1 MSAVESLRTALTS
14 ALVARPE
21 FSGVEGLTQDT
32 AVNALPQARV
42 DAPLATDWSTKDKAG
57 HEVRLTTT
65 IRVARGQAMRLP
77 MMAAAAQAAG
87 VALAGSTE
95 GWAIGSAVHVATRTL
110 AAADGTIRAVVEH
123 RVRVLA
129 T

>member
-1 MSAVESLRTALTS
+1 MSAAESLRAALAM
-14 ALVARPE
+14 ALSARPE
-21 FSGVEGLTQDT
+21 FSGVEGLARDT

-77 MMAAAAQAAG
+77 MMAAAATAAG
-87 VALAGSTE
+87 AALAGSID
-95 GWAIGSAVHVATRTL
+95 GWAVGSAVHVGSRTVT
-110 AAADGTIRAVVEH
+110 ASDGTIRAVVEH
-123 RVRVLA
+123 RLRVLQ